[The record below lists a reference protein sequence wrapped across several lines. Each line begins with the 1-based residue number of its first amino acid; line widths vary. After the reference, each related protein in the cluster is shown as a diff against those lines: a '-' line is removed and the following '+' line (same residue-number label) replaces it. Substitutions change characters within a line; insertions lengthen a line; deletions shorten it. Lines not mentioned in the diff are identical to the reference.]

1 MTTKEISVKTL
12 TDYLDKSV
20 VADLGDKKDLAQ
32 LSNNI
37 PHATSKYLRM
47 LHDQS
52 LKHLELNSQ
61 WDVLYRK
68 KYSHYKF
75 DYKHVLSNKAE
86 VEIFVNGDD
95 EIVKLKTKI
104 DKSELILSHLEGII
118 KMLGQ
123 TSFNVRN
130 ALEYQKLNDGYM

>member
-1 MTTKEISVKTL
+1 MTKEVSLKVL
-12 TDYLDKSV
+12 TDFLDKSV
-20 VADLGDKKDLAQ
+20 TADLGDKKDLAS

-52 LKHLELNSQ
+52 LKHMELNSE

-68 KYSHYKF
+68 KYSYYKF
-75 DYKHVLSNKAE
+75 DYTHVLSNKAE
-86 VEIFVNGDD
+86 VEIFVNGDED
-95 EIVKLKTKI
+95 IVELKTKL
-104 DKSELILSHLEGII
+104 DKSELILKHLEGII

-130 ALEYQKLNDGYM
+130 ALEYQKLNDGYL

>member
-1 MTTKEISVKTL
+1 MSNKEISVEVL
-12 TDYLDKSV
+12 TTWLDKQV
-20 VADLGDKKDLAQ
+20 NADLGDRKDLAQ

-52 LKHLELNSQ
+52 LKHMELNAE
-61 WDVLYRK
+61 WDVLYRE
-68 KYSHYKF
+68 KYTFYKF

-86 VEIFVNGDD
+86 VEVFVNGDED
-95 EIVKLKTKI
+95 IVELKKKLK
-104 DKSELILSHLEGII
+104 KSELILDHLESII